1 MLKEI
6 YHLWNASLAAVE
18 NVSGI
23 SWALS
28 LEPLPPAIYA
38 HKPPKTNPLGF
49 SASSGSMV
57 VTLLSA
63 TWTDKSDDATIEK
76 TARDLFSAIEDQARR
91 LGVYEPF
98 IYLNYAAPW
107 QDPIASYGEDIV
119 ERLKLVSKKVDPRG
133 IFQFGVPGGFKIL
146 P

>member
-23 SWALS
+23 SWAIS

-107 QDPIASYGEDIV
+107 QDPIASYGEDNV